1 LQAITELLY
10 DTSLVTSGF
19 TVESPKAFADRIYE
33 MVAMVTGS
41 DAFGS
46 GEGETVEG
54 ETVEGE
60 VMEGETVEGEVME
73 K

>member
-19 TVESPKAFADRIYE
+19 TVESPKAFADRIYD

-46 GEGETVEG
+46 NEGGTV
-54 ETVEGE
+54 
-60 VMEGETVEGEVME
+60 GETVEGEVME